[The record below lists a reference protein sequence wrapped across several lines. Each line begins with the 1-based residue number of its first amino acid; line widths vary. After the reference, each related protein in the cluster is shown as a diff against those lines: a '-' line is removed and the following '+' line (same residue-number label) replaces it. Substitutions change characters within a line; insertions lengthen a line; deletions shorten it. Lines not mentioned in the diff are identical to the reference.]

1 MISGSTSIFLGLI
14 ILYAVLFFFFCTK
27 AVEPVDSIMENNVKR
42 GIKQPVIIA
51 LGLRGNIN
59 QVFLVVEGQAFEI
72 RRGIIAAVDRLVKL
86 HFIMDIA
93 YAVPAHHILHYVQK
107 FVMNI
112 SDELPV
118 CRSVLDLVSH
128 CK

>member
-1 MISGSTSIFLGLI
+1 MISGSTSIFFRPYHI
-14 ILYAVLFFFFCTK
+14 IHGVLFFFCIK
-27 AVEPVDSIMENNVKR
+27 AVEPVDSIMESNVKR

-72 RRGIIAAVDRLVKL
+72 RRGIIAAVDRLVEL